1 MAATV
6 CSACEEYAAVSTDK
20 ETNQPLC
27 GNCAMLN
34 PAERAKVIKTKEA
47 NAKINAGTLN
57 PGAAVAEIQQ
67 KNANLET
74 LCNQLKA
81 ENDKLA
87 DEVRARDKQIAE
99 LQKAHK

>member
-6 CSACEEYAAVSTDK
+6 CSVCEQFAATTIDK

-27 GNCAMLN
+27 GNCAMLS

-57 PGAAVAEIQQ
+57 PGAAVAEMQQ
-67 KNANLET
+67 KHANLET

-87 DEVRARDKQIAE
+87 DEVRVRDKQIAE
-99 LQKAHK
+99 LQKSHK